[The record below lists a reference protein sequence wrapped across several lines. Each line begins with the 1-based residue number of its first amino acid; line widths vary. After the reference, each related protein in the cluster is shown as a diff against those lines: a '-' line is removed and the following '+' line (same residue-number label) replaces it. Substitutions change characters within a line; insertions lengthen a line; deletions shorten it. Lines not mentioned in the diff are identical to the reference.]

1 MEIIDSFGSSQFIV
15 SILGL
20 FLVNTLIFMIV
31 LLLRQ
36 KNSMETELL
45 RIQDQIAAL
54 ADSTYGVKKRVVEAE
69 KRISA
74 RISALKSPP
83 KVVRPVEESQE
94 HLFSTSGFDVQE
106 KPISKSGRSASKAED
121 DILAAIGGL

>member
-1 MEIIDSFGSSQFIV
+1 
-15 SILGL
+15 
-20 FLVNTLIFMIV
+20 
-31 LLLRQ
+31 
-36 KNSMETELL
+36 METELQ

-74 RISALKSPP
+74 RINTLKSPP
-83 KVVRPVEESQE
+83 KVVRTVEEPQE
-94 HLFSTSGFDVQE
+94 HLFSTSGFEVPE
-106 KPISKSGRSASKAED
+106 KSVNKSARSASKAED